1 MICLYRSPIAAHRFL
16 ISDLCTLRK
25 GAYFES
31 VQGGA
36 IRVRGLAKGG
46 PAESSGMIRIG
57 KSSSPFHTHSH
68 KHTSTFFWHLDPVSF
83 CSLSLHTCTP
93 ARGARV

>member
-1 MICLYRSPIAAHRFL
+1 MIYFKRSPIAAHRFL
-16 ISDLCTLRK
+16 ISDMCTLRK

-57 KSSSPFHTHSH
+57 KSSSLHPHTLT
-68 KHTSTFFWHLDPVSF
+68 HTYTHLASQSRVIL
-83 CSLSLHTCTP
+83 LSQPAHLITCT
-93 ARGARV
+93 RGARV